1 MLAQTINDKVAQ
13 PVTYT
18 ASAAGAVVGAMHI
31 SDVCAIVSVLIA
43 LMGFL
48 FQVWV
53 QTRRIHQLEKKQVA
67 QEFTNVGASNR
78 TAALEQEISSGKPP
92 S

>member
-13 PVTYT
+13 PGTYA
-18 ASAAGAVVGAMHI
+18 ASAAGAVVGALHI
-31 SDVCAIVSVLIA
+31 SDVCAIISVLIA

-53 QTRRIHQLEKKQVA
+53 QTRRINRLEKKQVA
-67 QEFTNVGASNR
+67 QEFTNAGVLNR
-78 TAALEQEISSGKPP
+78 TAALEQESNITPTE
-92 S
+92 